1 MLTLLNLNSVSSFK
15 FECVPVTLFIFKISQ
30 NYIVDFLKI
39 IRQKQASIVNQDF
52 ACKHIVNKSIQTYP
66 HIIELFVCILNIFGC
81 MFFKMSDFFRNMF
94 NSKVI
99 KINSI
104 IIKQIQSNLMSTNI
118 GIFIKIYY
126 ICPILYSLGKLSLE

>member
-1 MLTLLNLNSVSSFK
+1 MFHHLNLNVHYLLY
-15 FECVPVTLFIFKISQ
+15 LFLKYLK
-30 NYIVDFLKI
+30 NFLKI

-94 NSKVI
+94 NSNVI

-126 ICPILYSLGKLSLE
+126 ICHILYSLGKLSLE